1 MLRYDTG
8 TGDLQDWILAET
20 AFCAED
26 VRKYESV
33 MCQGNGYMGVRAAT
47 EERYKRTERGTLV
60 AGTFDRAEGQSCP
73 ELPVSADVT
82 AARVTVDGREVRL
95 DRGSHSGYL
104 RELNLKNGLLR
115 RSFRWESGDGIALEC
130 RFERF
135 VSLAERHVLGERICL
150 RVLQGSPVL
159 TVETGIDGSE
169 TAHFM
174 DGQAEAEDGI
184 WQYAAR
190 TYESGLEFVTSA
202 AVTGRITGGET
213 AQVLERGLTDA
224 PEIVLSATGITG
236 TFRAA
241 IPPGA
246 SLVVEKLVRIATS
259 RDVDFGES
267 TSPAS
272 GHSPAPAKDV
282 LCVREYLLDRERNL
296 AHNLLCR
303 GWEAAFARSSAAW
316 EALWAQR
323 DVTVRSEDQ
332 FDQLAVRFA
341 VYHMTIMAPLHDNRM
356 NIGAKGLSGRGYLG
370 HTFWDTEIYLL
381 PYYVWTD
388 PAGARSLME
397 HRYHCLGAAR
407 RKARE
412 KGYEGAMYPWQ
423 TAWLTDTETSVN
435 QFMADYEHHVTADVA
450 YGVHYYYEVTHDMDF
465 MLRCGCEILFET
477 ATFWHSRL
485 EYNPDMDRYEIRNVI
500 GPDEYTHEA
509 DNNAFTNYLAC
520 LNLELAVHW
529 CGELECRFPEHF
541 KWLDGRLSLRTKLGQ
556 WEHALEHLYLP
567 EADACG
573 ILPQDDTFLSLP
585 EIDLTPYRSG
595 LRKVKQDYPDRS
607 YKKLQVAKQADVAV
621 LFWLLEDLFSDEV
634 KKNSFYYYE
643 QRCVHESSLSLCTYS
658 ILAADIG
665 EDGTAY
671 ELYRR
676 ACRIDLGQQMDSS
689 DAGIHAASLGGIWQ
703 CAVIGF
709 LGIRLYHHGLRI
721 RPRLPV
727 SWQEAGV
734 RIIWRGQPIR
744 VRADHQVLTVEAL
757 DQKPLPEILTGQGLW
772 PGGAAVYREVYGDG
786 R

>member
-8 TGDLQDWILAET
+8 TGSLQDWILAEET
-20 AFCAED
+20 FCAEN
-26 VRKYESV
+26 VRKYESI
-33 MCQGNGYMGVRAAT
+33 MCQGNGYMGVRAAA
-47 EERYKRTERGTLV
+47 EERYKGTERGTLV
-60 AGTFDRAEGQSCP
+60 AGTFDLAEGGNSP
-73 ELPVSADVT
+73 ELPASADVT
-82 AARVTVDGREVRL
+82 AARVTADGREVRL
-95 DRGSHSGYL
+95 DCGGHSGYL

-135 VSLAERHVLGERICL
+135 VSLEELHVMGERICL
-150 RVLQGSPVL
+150 RVLEGSPVL
-159 TVETGIDGSE
+159 AVETGIDGSE
-169 TAHFM
+169 TVHFV
-174 DGQAEAEDGI
+174 DGEAEAEDGI

-190 TYESGLEFVTSA
+190 TRESGIEFVTSA
-202 AVTGRITGGET
+202 AVAGRTAGGET
-213 AQVLERGLTDA
+213 SQFLEGGMA
-224 PEIVLSATGITG
+224 VIPETELSGTGNTG

-241 IPPGA
+241 VSPGE
-246 SLVVEKLVRIATS
+246 SLVIEKLVRIATS
-259 RDVDFGES
+259 RDFDFGEN
-267 TSPAS
+267 
-272 GHSPAPAKDV
+272 GGLAPDARK
-282 LCVREYLLDRERNL
+282 
-296 AHNLLCR
+296 HLLCREQKLTRELLLR
-303 GWEAAFARSSAAW
+303 GWEAAFAGSAAAW
-316 EALWAQR
+316 ETLWAQR
-323 DVTVRSEDQ
+323 DVTVRSEDH
-332 FDQLAVRFA
+332 FDQLVARFA
-341 VYHMTIMAPLHDNRM
+341 VYHLTIMAPLHDNRM

-435 QFMADYEHHVTADVA
+435 QFMADFEHHVTADVA
-450 YGVHYYYEVTHDMDF
+450 YGVHYYYEVTHDMDY

-477 ATFWHSRL
+477 AKFWRSRL
-485 EYNPDMDRYEIRNVI
+485 EYNPDLDRYEIRNVI

-509 DNNAFTNYLAC
+509 DNNAFTNYLAH

-529 CGELECRFPEHF
+529 YGVLERGFPEHL
-541 KWLDGRLSLRTKLGQ
+541 KRLDGRLSLRTQLGQ
-556 WEHALEHLYLP
+556 WENALGRLYLP
-567 EADACG
+567 EANARG

-607 YKKLQVAKQADVAV
+607 YRKLQVAKQADVAV
-621 LFWLLEDLFSDEV
+621 LFWLLEDQFSGEV

-658 ILAADIG
+658 ILAADLG

-676 ACRIDLGQQMDSS
+676 ACRIDLGQQADSS
-689 DAGIHAASLGGIWQ
+689 DAGIHAASIGGIWQ

-709 LGIRLYHHGLRI
+709 LGVRLYRHRLRI
-721 RPRLPV
+721 KPRLPV
-727 SWQEAGV
+727 FWREAGV

-744 VRADHQVLTVEAL
+744 VRADHKEMTVEAL
-757 DQKPLPEILTGQGLW
+757 DQKPLPEILTGRGLW
-772 PGGAAVYREVYGDG
+772 AGGTAVYREVYGDE